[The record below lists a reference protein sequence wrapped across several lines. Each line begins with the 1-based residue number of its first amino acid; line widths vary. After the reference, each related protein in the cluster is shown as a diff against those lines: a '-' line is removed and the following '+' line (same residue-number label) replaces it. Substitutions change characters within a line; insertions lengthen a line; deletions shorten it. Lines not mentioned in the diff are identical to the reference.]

1 MTVYCRICG
10 AAGAACGDSHQT
22 LPLLTGDALYRKGRT
37 MNQPREELKEY
48 HYWVS
53 GMEMTAM
60 LTEKMAKRLGAK
72 PVGEPLDDPDQH
84 ENNEANRQATGAQ
97 DVDDD
102 TNVTHKAR
110 KPRNK
115 WGSSN

>member
-1 MTVYCRICG
+1 MT
-10 AAGAACGDSHQT
+10 A
-22 LPLLTGDALYRKGRT
+22 
-37 MNQPREELKEY
+37 PREELKEY

-60 LTEKMAKRLGAK
+60 LTEKMAERLNAK
-72 PVGEPLDDPDQH
+72 PVGEALDDPNTL

-97 DVDDD
+97 DVDTE

-110 KPRNK
+110 TPRK
-115 WGSSN
+115 TTG